1 MIHNSAKEKRI
12 APKND
17 PSIMA
22 TLQPMLIRKPAAAAL
37 IKHHSALLQKGSE
50 GVHEVIPV
58 AFVVI
63 CASIVTCT
71 SSFVVICH
79 ELTDVASVCTFCFN
93 ASRYRLAQQTLRA

>member
-1 MIHNSAKEKRI
+1 MMHNRAKEKRI

-22 TLQPMLIRKPAAAAL
+22 TLQPMLIRKPAAADL
-37 IKHHSALLQKGSE
+37 IKCHSTFLQEGSE
-50 GVHEVIPV
+50 GVHEVLFGSV
-58 AFVVI
+58 VVI
-63 CASIVTCT
+63 IVTCT

-93 ASRYRLAQQTLRA
+93 VSWYQLTPQTLRA